1 VSQKWGPTKTFWA
14 NLWKCC
20 FLLVCLGCYVNDV
33 CLSCLLNTFMNQ
45 HNPCALVIMLLFM
58 LLAIFQNHYLGKL
71 SFSIQIILFIQ
82 ISAKIYFWDKAFIK
96 TKYLQ
101 NYLDLQSRVVP
112 LFLQTFILLIFIKGF
127 QTPLRRLYKGD
138 VYVSICFQNYLPK
151 PYSFIWKPFS
161 TWPWH
166 DHWALVQSLFLIML
180 D

>member
-1 VSQKWGPTKTFWA
+1 
-14 NLWKCC
+14 
-20 FLLVCLGCYVNDV
+20 LLVCFGCYVIDV
-33 CLSCLLNTFMNQ
+33 CLSCLLHTIVNQ

-58 LLAIFQNHYLGKL
+58 LPAIFTKPL
-71 SFSIQIILFIQ
+71 SWQTLHFIQIVLFIQ

-112 LFLQTFILLIFIKGF
+112 LFCKPLFGDIYKRISNSYEKTLQRRCLCLHLFLKLSTKALL
-127 QTPLRRLYKGD
+127 LYLK
-138 VYVSICFQNYLPK
+138 L
-151 PYSFIWKPFS
+151 FS

-166 DHWALVQSLFLIML
+166 DHWALVQSLFLVML